1 MTKQAHPSRTRVK
14 ICGITRAGDAQCAVR
29 NGADAIGLVLY
40 PGSARAVSVAQARS
54 LRRCAPAF
62 VDVVAL
68 LVNAGSRDV
77 QNIIDQVD
85 PDLLQFHGDESP
97 EFCSGFGRRYIR
109 AFRVGAPGLSKPED
123 ILAQCRAYG
132 DAAGWLSD
140 SYSSGYGGSGRTFDA
155 SLLRAVVE
163 APDSRPVLLAGG
175 LTIDPVE
182 AARSEEHTSELQSL
196 MRILY

>member
-1 MTKQAHPSRTRVK
+1 MSTRPDTLSPYPTRFRSFPESGSRVQMTKQAHPSRTRVK
-14 ICGITRAGDAQCAVR
+14 IGGITRAGDAQCAVR

-85 PDLLQFHGDESP
+85 PDLLQDRKST
-97 EFCSGFGRRYIR
+97 R
-109 AFRVGAPGLSKPED
+109 LN
-123 ILAQCRAYG
+123 
-132 DAAGWLSD
+132 
-140 SYSSGYGGSGRTFDA
+140 SS
-155 SLLRAVVE
+155 
-163 APDSRPVLLAGG
+163 
-175 LTIDPVE
+175 
-182 AARSEEHTSELQSL
+182 H
-196 MRILY
+196 